1 MGEIQGDGT
10 KHPSHVVLSF
20 NQIWSLELPNF
31 LCKTP
36 KFCAQ
41 EGDRANRCGG
51 NILESQKL
59 LDWKEP
65 WEAVS
70 FNLPLRAK
78 SALTDISAGFLGTCP
93 VKFCVSPRI
102 GNLFLV
108 YNIHMV
114 IFFLFTSNQNFPCWY
129 QPPPFATLDMAE
141 SQLSGRSINFNTS
154 FLVKQKTICW
164 IYRNLIF

>member
-1 MGEIQGDGT
+1 MGEIQGDGM
-10 KHPSHVVLSF
+10 KHPYYMVLSF

-31 LCKTP
+31 LCKTL

-65 WEAVS
+65 WEAVA

-78 SALTDISAGFLGTCP
+78 SALT
-93 VKFCVSPRI
+93 
-102 GNLFLV
+102 
-108 YNIHMV
+108 
-114 IFFLFTSNQNFPCWY
+114 
-129 QPPPFATLDMAE
+129 
-141 SQLSGRSINFNTS
+141 
-154 FLVKQKTICW
+154 LVKVSWGHAQSSSVYLQGWETYSSFITFTW
-164 IYRNLIF
+164 